1 MSDIK
6 PSSLKVVELRAE
18 LSKRG
23 LATKGKKDEL
33 VARLTEALA
42 ADESTISNQEPATEE
57 EPKKIIEEKE
67 AAPAVEQQQEQV
79 TQETTTTTVIHGD
92 TAQETVVEAS
102 KEEQLIV
109 KPAEKVIAQPAEE
122 LIKKP
127 AEEVIEKPAEEVI
140 EKPAEEVIEKPAEE
154 VIEKPAEQVIEKPVE
169 EVIVQ
174 TTEQVVEKTEEQII
188 EKPDEEMIEKPQE
201 QVIEKPDEQMIEK
214 PQEQVVKTPDE
225 QVIESQANDSLDADV
240 GLKRKRLENDGP
252 EDEKRLKTEQKT
264 TSDATGGAA
273 SLYIKGFV
281 RPLIIKHVQEL
292 LSKYGTVKRFWMD
305 SIKTHCYVTYETASQ
320 AKEAF
325 QQVNGIKF
333 PADTGRLL
341 TVGELTSEQADQ
353 LIDYEQNA
361 AEKRIKVD
369 WESMLARVMAG
380 EATAIKSPSAT
391 EERRVRTVG
400 INQIITKQLAQ
411 AQAQAH
417 PPPTHEHTRSIP
429 SPSNTTTTKPK
440 EISLDDLFRK
450 TKALPPLYYLPNT
463 DQEAKLKLERL
474 GHH

>member
-1 MSDIK
+1 M
-6 PSSLKVVELRAE
+6 
-18 LSKRG
+18 
-23 LATKGKKDEL
+23 
-33 VARLTEALA
+33 
-42 ADESTISNQEPATEE
+42 
-57 EPKKIIEEKE
+57 
-67 AAPAVEQQQEQV
+67 
-79 TQETTTTTVIHGD
+79 
-92 TAQETVVEAS
+92 
-102 KEEQLIV
+102 
-109 KPAEKVIAQPAEE
+109 
-122 LIKKP
+122 
-127 AEEVIEKPAEEVI
+127 
-140 EKPAEEVIEKPAEE
+140 
-154 VIEKPAEQVIEKPVE
+154 
-169 EVIVQ
+169 
-174 TTEQVVEKTEEQII
+174 
-188 EKPDEEMIEKPQE
+188 
-201 QVIEKPDEQMIEK
+201 
-214 PQEQVVKTPDE
+214 
-225 QVIESQANDSLDADV
+225 
-240 GLKRKRLENDGP
+240 
-252 EDEKRLKTEQKT
+252 
-264 TSDATGGAA
+264 
-273 SLYIKGFV
+273 
-281 RPLIIKHVQEL
+281 
-292 LSKYGTVKRFWMD
+292 
-305 SIKTHCYVTYETASQ
+305 
-320 AKEAF
+320 
-325 QQVNGIKF
+325 
-333 PADTGRLL
+333 L

>member
-6 PSSLKVVELRAE
+6 PSNLKVVDLRAE

-23 LATKGKKDEL
+23 LPTKGKKDEL

-42 ADESTISNQEPATEE
+42 APAPALDESTSTDKEPVIEE
-57 EPKKIIEEKE
+57 EPKEVAEEKKD
-67 AAPAVEQQQEQV
+67 APVVEGQQQEQV
-79 TQETTTTTVIHGD
+79 TEETTVTTVINED
-92 TAQETVVEAS
+92 TTQKTVIEES
-102 KEEQLIV
+102 KEEQLI
-109 KPAEKVIAQPAEE
+109 IR
-122 LIKKP
+122 P
-127 AEEVIEKPAEEVI
+127 AEEVAAQPAKDLVKMAAEK
-140 EKPAEEVIEKPAEE
+140 
-154 VIEKPAEQVIEKPVE
+154 VIEKPVE
-169 EVIVQ
+169 EVVVQ
-174 TTEQVVEKTEEQII
+174 TI
-188 EKPDEEMIEKPQE
+188 E
-201 QVIEKPDEQMIEK
+201 QVIEKTDEQLLQK
-214 PQEQVVKTPDE
+214 PQEQLVQKPDE
-225 QVIESQANDSLDADV
+225 QLSEELQEQGIRTPDAQVSESQANDSSNADA
-240 GLKRKRLENDGP
+240 GLKRKRLENDEP
-252 EDEKRLKTEQKT
+252 EDEKRQKTEQKT
-264 TSDATGGAA
+264 TPNAPSGTA

-325 QQVNGIKF
+325 NQVNGIKF

-341 TVGELTSEQADQ
+341 TVGELTSEQADT

-380 EATAIKSPSAT
+380 EATAITSPSAA

-411 AQAQAH
+411 AQAQQAQSH
-417 PPPTHEHTRSIP
+417 PQTHEHARSIP
-429 SPSNTTTTKPK
+429 LPPPSTKPK

-450 TKALPPLYYLPNT
+450 TKSLPPLYYLPNT
-463 DQEAKLKLERL
+463 DQEAKLKLEKL
-474 GHH
+474 GH

>member
-6 PSSLKVVELRAE
+6 PSSLKVVDLRAE

-23 LATKGKKDEL
+23 LSTKGKKDEL

-42 ADESTISNQEPATEE
+42 TDNDSSNNQPAIEE
-57 EPKKIIEEKE
+57 LKEVEEKE
-67 AAPAVEQQQEQV
+67 AASAVEEQQEQAI
-79 TQETTTTTVIHGD
+79 QESTDAITTNKD
-92 TAQETVVEAS
+92 TAQDAVVEES

-109 KPAEKVIAQPAEE
+109 QPAEE
-122 LIKKP
+122 IIVRP
-127 AEEVIEKPAEEVI
+127 AEEVIEKPAEEIVEEPAEDVTAKPAEDVV
-140 EKPAEEVIEKPAEE
+140 EKPAEEVIVQVTELVAEKTQEE
-154 VIEKPAEQVIEKPVE
+154 
-169 EVIVQ
+169 
-174 TTEQVVEKTEEQII
+174 VVEKADKQV
-188 EKPDEEMIEKPQE
+188 IEKPQE
-201 QVIEKPDEQMIEK
+201 QLIERPDEQMIEK
-214 PQEQVVKTPDE
+214 PQEELIPKPDE
-225 QVIESQANDSLDADV
+225 QLIEAQTNDSDS
-240 GLKRKRLENDGP
+240 GLKRKRLENDAH
-252 EDEKRLKTEQKT
+252 EDEKRLKTVQET
-264 TSDATGGAA
+264 TSEVTSGTA

-292 LSKYGTVKRFWMD
+292 LAKYGTVKRFWMD

-325 QQVNGIKF
+325 NQVNGIKF
-333 PADTGRLL
+333 PADTGRVL
-341 TVGELTSEQADQ
+341 TVGELTSEQADN

-369 WESMLARVMAG
+369 WESMLARIMSG
-380 EATAIKSPSAT
+380 ETAVISSPSS

-417 PPPTHEHTRSIP
+417 QTKEHATSRSIP
-429 SPSNTTTTKPK
+429 STPSKPK

-450 TKALPPLYYLPNT
+450 TKSLPQLYYLPNT
-463 DQEAKLKLERL
+463 DQEARLKLEKLRQ
-474 GHH
+474 H